1 MANNNVT
8 LEEQIVINA
17 NEAIKAID
25 TLKKSIK
32 GLKTETG
39 STGSVVKDA
48 FSLGTLVKGGKR
60 LLNFLSRANSDA
72 MDLIETTNLF
82 EVSFGKGIDGLNKYY
97 EKAIKFQNQLSEA
110 LGTNINESMNFQA
123 LFNSMGTS
131 MGLDRE
137 VAYKISENFTKLGY
151 DLASLYNTETDKAM
165 QKLQSGLS
173 GSSTRPLR
181 SFGIDITQSTLA
193 STLTDLGLDTTISK
207 LNQAEKMVLRY
218 IAVLRQSTVAHG
230 DFARTLESPANQLRI
245 FQAQCLAFRQNIGSL
260 WQGIYAKWM
269 PYINGILMAINALIR
284 AIGSLFG
291 IKFGTSMQSASK
303 SLKAGASGAGGIAS
317 GLKDASG
324 SAKDLKE
331 ELDLMP
337 WDEIHNIELPDK
349 TSSSG
354 GGGASGGGGGGGM
367 EVDPALVNAM
377 GEYDNMM
384 DKVRNKATD
393 IRDKIM
399 EWLGFT
405 KKINPFTNEI
415 SWEYTGMSES
425 ARKILNLLKAI
436 VAVGIASK
444 IVKFAGKLMTLKD
457 VLAGTVKPTTEFQ
470 RGLVGIAGGLKH
482 AFIETV
488 AWGQNGI
495 LTFKQ
500 TYEATGKVS
509 KSLVAMGKDL
519 WALVPVAVKVTAGIA
534 GLGLSFAS
542 LYSTSKKMS
551 ETNEYT
557 VGSFAKLAV
566 GMGGAIASGAVLG
579 SVVMPGVGTA
589 IGAVAGG
596 VVGLT
601 GALFGWQ
608 TEADKMISTSKKS
621 REENEKYLETI
632 KQEKE
637 AIQDSIN
644 SQMAYVEY
652 VEDLVGELDTLVDA
666 EGNVKAGMED
676 RVKFILTQLNSAMG
690 TEYELI
696 DGQVQG
702 YKDLAG
708 SIQGVIEKKKAEII
722 LNANEQAYTDAI
734 TRQMEIQKKRN
745 DAQIRYNEQQ
755 AKLKDLYQQIVDI
768 QTDGTLLDHGY
779 AIGLMHEYNKLSD
792 EFANTKAELE
802 GFSTQI
808 VEDNQTIMNYED
820 LMTAT
825 ITGDAQQIEDAKN
838 KLMDTYNTTSDSIV
852 TTVLSNI
859 TKEVD
864 GYEYLKTRS
873 GEIDDEIYN
882 HKAQKYDESLDKLAQ
897 TLVDTTKEVGANEP
911 EIVEAWRQLA
921 NNSEERY
928 NEYISLLPGET
939 QDAIDN
945 AIAEIDGKQP
955 RAKQAGADVA
965 GSTIQGAE
973 NRVNDQQN
981 GIAKIAKFIIDGLVL
996 GVTSTGPLGMLLN
1009 AGRTMMD
1016 KLFQGAQERA
1026 EIGSPSKAMF
1036 RFGDFL
1042 VQGLANGVK
1051 ANTSIAVN
1059 AMKDTMGKTLNEA
1072 NKFVN
1077 GVNVNPSEYSIDTN
1091 KFIDYGSVSGSISS
1105 QIDVTDSI
1113 SNRVY
1118 QAVMDGLQSST
1129 INVDIEAKTEE
1140 GILLKKVQNQARQYR
1155 MQTGKAPFP
1164 TM

>member
-8 LEEQIVINA
+8 LEEQIVISA

-25 TLKKSIK
+25 SIKKSVK

-39 STGSVVKDA
+39 SAGSVIKDA
-48 FSLGTLVKGGKR
+48 FSLGTLVKGGKK
-60 LLNFLSRANSDA
+60 LLGFLTQANKDA
-72 MDLIETTNLF
+72 MDLVETANLF

-193 STLTDLGLDTTISK
+193 STLTDLGLDKTISK

-284 AIGSLFG
+284 VIGSLFG

-331 ELDLMP
+331 QLDLMP
-337 WDEIHNIELPDK
+337 WDEIHNIDLGKDK
-349 TSSSG
+349 SSSSG
-354 GGGASGGGGGGGM
+354 GSGGGAGGGGGGM
-367 EVDPALVNAM
+367 DVDPALLNAM

-393 IRDKIM
+393 IRDRIM

-425 ARKILNLLKAI
+425 ARKILGLLKAI

-457 VLAGTVKPTTEFQ
+457 VLAGTVKPTTAFQ

-495 LTFKQ
+495 MTFKQ

-519 WALVPVAVKVTAGIA
+519 WALVPVAVKATAGVA
-534 GLGLSFAS
+534 GLGV
-542 LYSTSKKMS
+542 ST
-551 ETNEYT
+551 YT
-557 VGSFAKLAV
+557 TFKAMREISDESQRTAGSFVKLGAGMAGAV
-566 GMGGAIASGAVLG
+566 ASGAVLG

-589 IGAVAGG
+589 VGAVAGG

-608 TEADKMISTSKKS
+608 DAGQKLQASAKESKKS
-621 REENEKYLETI
+621 IDEYIESIHAER
-632 KQEKE
+632 Q
-637 AIQDSIN
+637 AVQDSVD
-644 SQMAYVEY
+644 SQLAYVGY
-652 VEDLVGELDTLVDA
+652 VENLANELDTLVDA
-666 EGNVKAGMED
+666 EGRVKAGMED

-690 TEYELI
+690 TEYEII
-696 DGQVQG
+696 DGQVKG
-702 YKDLAG
+702 YGELKG
-708 SIQGVIEKKKAEII
+708 SIEDVIQKKRDEII
-722 LNANEQAYTDAI
+722 LNAKEQVYTDAI
-734 TRQMEIQKKRN
+734 MKRTELQRKLYDEQVKLN
-745 DAQIRYNEQQ
+745 DAHKKQHEILTQINELDPNNFFDAQKILALANEYNHLADG
-755 AKLKDLYQQIVDI
+755 AKTTQENINTLTQQIGEDNELIINYENALEAIISGNTEKEAEAINNLTTTCADRTSEIGRSVAESI
-768 QTDGTLLDHGY
+768 GTQISSYEALVAKRG
-779 AIGLMHEYNKLSD
+779 ELSD
-792 EFANTKAELE
+792 EEYRIQSE
-802 GFSTQI
+802 GHEKQ
-808 VEDNQTIMNYED
+808 
-820 LMTAT
+820 L
-825 ITGDAQQIEDAKN
+825 
-838 KLMDTYNTTSDSIV
+838 
-852 TTVLSNI
+852 
-859 TKEVD
+859 
-864 GYEYLKTRS
+864 
-873 GEIDDEIYN
+873 DE
-882 HKAQKYDESLDKLAQ
+882 LAQ
-897 TLVDTTKEVGANEP
+897 TLVGITTTTNANEP
-911 EIVEAWRQLA
+911 GIVEAWRRIA
-921 NNSEERY
+921 NNSEQRY
-928 NEYISLLPGET
+928 NDYISKLDPETRTAVENALGTLDSKRGDAKTAGE
-939 QDAIDN
+939 N
-945 AIAEIDGKQP
+945 
-955 RAKQAGADVA
+955 VA
-965 GSTIQGAE
+965 GSTIEGAE
-973 NRVNDQQN
+973 ARVNDREN
-981 GIAKIAKFIIDGLVL
+981 GIAKIAKFIIDGLTL
-996 GVTSTGPLGMLLN
+996 GVASTGPLGMLLN

-1016 KLFQGAQERA
+1016 ALFKGAKERA
-1026 EIGSPSKAMF
+1026 DIGSPSKEMYK
-1036 RFGDFL
+1036 FGDFL

-1051 ANTSIAVN
+1051 ENAGIAVS
-1059 AMKDTMGKTLNEA
+1059 AMKDAMGKTLNEA
-1072 NKFVN
+1072 NKLAT
-1077 GVNVNPSEYSIDTN
+1077 GVSINPSEYSVDVN
-1091 KFIDYGSVSGSISS
+1091 KFIDYGSVSGAVSS
-1105 QIDVTDSI
+1105 QIDVTDNI
-1113 SNRVY
+1113 SDRVY
-1118 QAVMDGLQSST
+1118 QAVMDGLQAST